1 MPFTFFYL
9 KTGVLSVIYI
19 YKSFNQISLARRTAR
34 FSNKLSRAGAR
45 GKLLQEGVLPVK
57 QILLVEDDPEI
68 SDLVKEHLENE
79 GYRVLTAADGEEAAR
94 LFANGGMDL
103 VLLDLMLPKM
113 NGITLLK
120 QIRVHSSVPILILSA
135 KGSDLDKALGLG
147 FGADD
152 YIAKPFSLIELTAR
166 VQAAIR
172 RATDYTVADAKEERV
187 LQRGG
192 IRLDVDAF
200 MAYKNGQAV
209 KLTAK
214 EFQLLHVFMENPKR
228 VFTKEQL
235 YQQIW
240 NEPYL
245 GEENVINVHI
255 RRLREKIETNPSKP
269 EIIETVWGIGYKL
282 GAPQ

>member
-1 MPFTFFYL
+1 
-9 KTGVLSVIYI
+9 
-19 YKSFNQISLARRTAR
+19 
-34 FSNKLSRAGAR
+34 LSRAGAR

-94 LFANGGMDL
+94 LFANGGVDL

-113 NGITLLK
+113 NGMTLLK

-172 RATDYTVADAKEERV
+172 RATDYTVADAKEE
-187 LQRGG
+187 
-192 IRLDVDAF
+192 
-200 MAYKNGQAV
+200 
-209 KLTAK
+209 
-214 EFQLLHVFMENPKR
+214 
-228 VFTKEQL
+228 
-235 YQQIW
+235 
-240 NEPYL
+240 
-245 GEENVINVHI
+245 
-255 RRLREKIETNPSKP
+255 
-269 EIIETVWGIGYKL
+269 
-282 GAPQ
+282 